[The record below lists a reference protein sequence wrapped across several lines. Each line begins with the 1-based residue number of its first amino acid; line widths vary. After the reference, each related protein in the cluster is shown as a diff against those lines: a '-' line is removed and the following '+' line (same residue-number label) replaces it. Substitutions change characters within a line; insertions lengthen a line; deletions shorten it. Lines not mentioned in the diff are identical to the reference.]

1 MQNETTGIL
10 DFITEQFGPINNT
23 ISEIV
28 PGSRVAIDIQV
39 ILPSQEHDFI
49 TLVTTGM
56 SDCAMDDSEEC
67 KGSKYAELVLKLPAN
82 WPLSRNEMTN
92 QEYYWPLKWLRM
104 VAHIPHQYDGWL
116 EEGVMLPNGE
126 PPTPFASNTALSCIL
141 ISTSKEM
148 RSFIDSKNRVI
159 NFYLLIPIY
168 TEERMLALQYG
179 HEYIIER
186 FEESGIT
193 DVLDIQRERI
203 KKKGKFKDI
212 GKFKE
217 ISFRGRV
224 AYGISCFENAII
236 ALNYDLN
243 SWKIVVNYLWEF
255 TNSNNLDDCN
265 SATAELIPESLL
277 ESKEYDEDDFERL
290 TENEF
295 YYLYN
300 LYQKIDESINT
311 LLSDIHELGQS
322 HAYSSISGYGEDSL
336 NSLEILIYTMIKN
349 NYPLPDIKLFEKSS
363 IRENKGWGNKF
374 DGTKLSKIL

>member
-1 MQNETTGIL
+1 M
-10 DFITEQFGPINNT
+10 
-23 ISEIV
+23 
-28 PGSRVAIDIQV
+28 
-39 ILPSQEHDFI
+39 
-49 TLVTTGM
+49 
-56 SDCAMDDSEEC
+56 
-67 KGSKYAELVLKLPAN
+67 
-82 WPLSRNEMTN
+82 
-92 QEYYWPLKWLRM
+92 
-104 VAHIPHQYDGWL
+104 
-116 EEGVMLPNGE
+116 
-126 PPTPFASNTALSCIL
+126 
-141 ISTSKEM
+141 
-148 RSFIDSKNRVI
+148 
-159 NFYLLIPIY
+159 
-168 TEERMLALQYG
+168 
-179 HEYIIER
+179 
-186 FEESGIT
+186 
-193 DVLDIQRERI
+193 

-300 LYQKIDESINT
+300 LYQKIDESINS

-363 IRENKGWGNKF
+363 IREDKGWGNKF